1 MAATLP
7 PSSSLLSRTRSGR
20 VPNSRAVPN
29 ALNGLS
35 RQISQSSRTHSLPSP
50 TAASFPSASSASAAS
65 SASSALS
72 AAPTLTTPS
81 APIGIPIP
89 TSFVAVFISN
99 LRLLDLDLR
108 PDWPG
113 ITART
118 FSAKDAS
125 QSQKKRIQSV
135 EWALYHLFCLWDSQ
149 GEDVRKM
156 HSLFPPADQVQSVTL
171 RAALLRG
178 LELAKKSGA
187 LGRDAILRK
196 TMLDECRGE
205 RFEEMLAVFSSAVL
219 RRVMQA
225 EPDQGTAAHALALEQ
240 RGYSAERT
248 QLNGLILAHK
258 ASLSH
263 NIRQKEE
270 ARARYKDFSEL
281 LARKE
286 RTLTRR
292 RELEAQ
298 LEHEEQGREQ
308 VSGETQRQLQRL
320 VRNNWSGSD
329 QWMDALLYGD
339 GRSRKDGLLS
349 TAPDRVWRRVQAGR
363 LSELDA
369 GSASNGG
376 LLDQLDRR
384 MGAQKQRM
392 QHWDEYSRRILG
404 KPLSGATTTIPGRE
418 TDTAK
423 APSKKQ
429 KHGIDLGFGAHDK
442 LYPAPSTASPR
453 KGSKPKPPHND
464 DYVSLLQDFQDELA
478 NASKPKQSSRT
489 PLALMLQAR
498 KANSKPETG
507 HRGRDDS
514 GDEDDESEI
523 SDIEEHPIVQ
533 QLQEHLLEQQQQQL
547 PQLPLHQL
555 YIKHPLSAGLSS
567 VGPSEDSN
575 SPTRRRVLLTKSSM
589 TFSVR
594 SFHSDDEPEPN
605 LNPNSNLNPNANQNR
620 PALIEHPMPQA
631 VRRLSGQMMGD
642 GQPLAFRARQQ
653 SPPIRPP
660 RARATPP
667 PPSHL
672 QQTLPP
678 PPPQPR
684 TPSPDRS
691 PPPSSPSPPHAYD
704 NGGSYDYDRYSAD
717 NVQQLV
723 STPHS
728 ITVYPPDDALSPGS
742 VASPTQ
748 DLADQIMASMSN
760 ASPSPMKRP
769 RPRPRHTLSLAQR
782 TRMSMGIWDD
792 EVEEQDTLMVRRQ
805 DTRREREGRSEARR
819 DEAAEA
825 AEAYE
830 ANAAREEEMRRESQS
845 VRDKAAGYED
855 LVARTRRSMA
865 GFEASRQK
873 AQLERRRS
881 QRLRPSIAPAPL
893 ASTFDSI
900 DEDASMLADELI
912 GQDDAEA
919 IFRSR
924 PKIKMSPIPSPTREL
939 EYD

>member
-20 VPNSRAVPN
+20 VPTGRAVVQN
-29 ALNGLS
+29 GLNGHS
-35 RQISQSSRTHSLPSP
+35 SQISLSSLSTQSSQAHTLLSP
-50 TAASFPSASSASAAS
+50 TSASFPPAS
-65 SASSALS
+65 SASSTS
-72 AAPTLTTPS
+72 TS
-81 APIGIPIP
+81 IPIP
-89 TSFVAVFISN
+89 TSFVAIFLSN
-99 LRLLDLDLR
+99 LRLLDFDLR

-118 FSAKDAS
+118 FSAKDAT

-156 HSLFPPADQVQSVTL
+156 HPLFPPADQVQSVNL

-178 LELAKKSGA
+178 LEQAKKTGT

-205 RFEEMLAVFSSAVL
+205 RFEEVLAVFSSAVL
-219 RRVMQA
+219 RRVMQS
-225 EPDQGTAAHALALEQ
+225 ETDQGTAARALALEQ

-258 ASLSH
+258 ASLSQK
-263 NIRQKEE
+263 IRQKEK

-281 LARKE
+281 LALKE
-286 RTLTRR
+286 RSLIRR
-292 RELEAQ
+292 RELETQ
-298 LEHEEQGREQ
+298 LEEREKEREQ
-308 VSGETQRQLQRL
+308 VSDETQRQLQRL

-339 GRSRKDGLLS
+339 VRSRKDGLLS
-349 TAPDRVWRRVQAGR
+349 AAPDRVWRRVQAGR
-363 LSELDA
+363 LSELDS
-369 GSASNGG
+369 GSANSGG

-404 KPLSGATTTIPGRE
+404 KPLSGATAATHDSGTE
-418 TDTAK
+418 TSK
-423 APSKKQ
+423 APPKKQ
-429 KHGIDLGFGAHDK
+429 KHGIDLSFGAHDK
-442 LYPAPSTASPR
+442 LYPPSSTAGPR
-453 KGSKPKPPHND
+453 KGSKAKPPHND
-464 DYVSLLQDFQDELA
+464 DYASLLQGFQDELA
-478 NASKPKQSSRT
+478 NASKPKQNSHT

-498 KANSKPETG
+498 KANGKPETS
-507 HRGRDDS
+507 HRGRNDG

-547 PQLPLHQL
+547 PQLPPHQL
-555 YIKHPLSAGLSS
+555 YIKHPLSAGRSS
-567 VGPSEDSN
+567 VGPTSEDSN

-594 SFHSDDEPEPN
+594 SFHSDDEPEPDLN
-605 LNPNSNLNPNANQNR
+605 LNQTQSQTQSQIR

-631 VRRLSGQMMGD
+631 VRKLSGQMMGD
-642 GQPLAFRARQQ
+642 GQTLAFRTRQQ

-691 PPPSSPSPPHAYD
+691 PPPPSPSPPVYYNKGDKH
-704 NGGSYDYDRYSAD
+704 DYDRYNAD
-717 NVQQLV
+717 NSQLV

-728 ITVYPPDDALSPGS
+728 ITVFPPDDALSPGS
-742 VASPTQ
+742 LASPTQ

-760 ASPSPMKRP
+760 ASPSPMK
-769 RPRPRHTLSLAQR
+769 RPRHTLSLAQR

-805 DTRREREGRSEARR
+805 DTRREREGRSESRR
-819 DEAAEA
+819 HEATEPDEAN
-825 AEAYE
+825 E
-830 ANAAREEEMRRESQS
+830 ANEAKEEEARRESQS

-881 QRLRPSIAPAPL
+881 QRMRPSLAPVVVAN
-893 ASTFDSI
+893 TFDSI
-900 DEDASMLADELI
+900 DEDTSMLADELI